1 MLLPGRL
8 SIPPSQKKRGGA
20 RARLGEHVA
29 RLEDGGVTPSRAD
42 YLRRME
48 LIPIANSR
56 ASRKSDGPGWEECYS
71 LQWVAD
77 SLRRARPDLSSEV
90 SQLQRRYARPT
101 VGDILKA
108 NKMILWLKS

>member
-1 MLLPGRL
+1 MD
-8 SIPPSQKKRGGA
+8 
-20 RARLGEHVA
+20 
-29 RLEDGGVTPSRAD
+29 RLEDGGVTLSRAD
-42 YLRRME
+42 YVRRME

-77 SLRRARPDLSSEV
+77 SLRSAVGAPQWAASRARPDLSFEV

-108 NKMILWLKS
+108 NKMILWLTS